1 MKNNNLGKLM
11 AIILVAIVLA
21 AGAAAFVVLKVNGEE
36 ESKGPS
42 IDEVLE
48 ASVDVPEITTNLA
61 TDDFIRISFKI
72 QTDSKDAKEEL
83 EKRDFQVR
91 NIIIQELS
99 EKKSEDL
106 QSSSGKA
113 ALEGNLK
120 DKINT
125 LMQEGKIVRV
135 YITGSLLQ

>member
-1 MKNNNLGKLM
+1 MKNNKLLM
-11 AIILVAIVLA
+11 TVVLMLIA
-21 AGAAAFVVLKVNGEE
+21 VMLASAAAVVVVLKMKGEDG
-36 ESKGPS
+36 KQAPS

-61 TDDFIRISFKI
+61 SDDYIRISFKI

-99 EKKSEDL
+99 EKKSEEL
-106 QSSSGKA
+106 QSGGGKA
-113 ALEGNLK
+113 ALETELK

-125 LMQEGKIVRV
+125 LMQDGKVVKV